1 MSHRSGSS
9 AWGKSHRGSN
19 GNGGV
24 PPHLRG
30 GASSASSSASNN
42 ASQLNPRSENF
53 KPRGATVKSNHK
65 LGQSA
70 RSAQVDTNP
79 RFLCPFPD
87 CGESFPTNALLIKH
101 KANPNSGHDYCIL
114 CDLDF
119 EDDDAY
125 HIHKMSSEKHITCHI
140 CSEDFRSEAGCKRH
154 MSQVSNTLPLRNLY
168 LTDLRCMLP
177 NKTSSAGDVPNSSF
191 KERL

>member
-1 MSHRSGSS
+1 MSHRSGPS
-9 AWGKSHRGSN
+9 AWGKSRGGFN
-19 GNGGV
+19 ANVGV

-53 KPRGATVKSNHK
+53 KPRGANVQSNRRSS
-65 LGQSA
+65 QSA
-70 RSAQVDTNP
+70 RSAQVDTAP
-79 RFLCPFPD
+79 RFLCPFPE

-101 KANPNSGHDYCIL
+101 KANPNSGHDYCKL

-125 HIHKMSSEKHITCHI
+125 HIHKMSSDKHITCHI

-154 MSQVSNTLPLRNLY
+154 MSQVSFTLPLEIY
-168 LTDLRCMLP
+168 I
-177 NKTSSAGDVPNSSF
+177 
-191 KERL
+191 

>member
-1 MSHRSGSS
+1 MSHRSAPS
-9 AWGKSHRGSN
+9 AWGKPRAGSN
-19 GNGGV
+19 IKAVV

-30 GASSASSSASNN
+30 GAGPAYSSDN

-53 KPRGATVKSNHK
+53 HPRGPDMQPSHKS
-65 LGQSA
+65 GQSA
-70 RSAQVDTNP
+70 RSAQVVHAS
-79 RFLCPFPD
+79 RFLCPFPE
-87 CGESFPTNALLIKH
+87 CGESFFTNALLMKH
-101 KANPNSGHDYCIL
+101 KANPNSGHDYCKL

-125 HIHKMSSEKHITCHI
+125 HIHKMSSDRHITCHI

-154 MSQVSNTLPLRNLY
+154 MSQVKCTLLCRNLY
-168 LTDLRCMLP
+168 LTEHRCMLP
-177 NKTSSAGDVPNSSF
+177 NKTSSAEDVPNSFF